1 MSFKEAATSAIT
13 IHRRNCTVDRG
24 PTGVR
29 AEREF
34 TGLLD
39 VSPVMIW
46 SAGPDKRYRY
56 FNQAWLK
63 YRGRTEDQEVG
74 TCSLD
79 GIHPDDLTTRLDV
92 HERSFEARCRF
103 EIDYRLCR
111 YDGLFRWVAEYGV
124 PRISPSGEFIGFT
137 GCCVDVHERRLLEET
152 LRHSCEEF
160 RKRNEELEQFAFGA
174 SHDLQEPLR
183 TISIN
188 TELIARRYAG
198 GRETDQSFTFVSG
211 AVDRMR
217 SLVRDLLKYSCILQR
232 AEPVLAD
239 VDCSVALN
247 QALLAC
253 QAAIQKRGA
262 VVTYEDLPTVR
273 ADESQFVQVLQNLI
287 ANAVKYSRPEEPP
300 QIHISASARP
310 EEWLF
315 EVSDNGVGFDP
326 AHSNRIFE
334 LFKRLH
340 SSTDFSGSGVGL
352 AICKRIVERHGGRIW
367 ATSEPL
373 HGSRFFF
380 TVKRD

>member
-1 MSFKEAATSAIT
+1 MSFTETSTSAIT
-13 IHRRNCTVDRG
+13 IHHRNCSVDRG
-24 PTGVR
+24 AVGGR
-29 AEREF
+29 ADRELAS
-34 TGLLD
+34 LLD

-46 SAGPDKRYRY
+46 SAGPDRRYRY

-79 GIHPDDLTTRLDV
+79 GIHPDDLTNRLDL
-92 HERSFEARCRF
+92 HDRSFEARCRF

-124 PRISPSGEFIGFT
+124 PRISPAGEFIGFT
-137 GCCVDVHERRLLEET
+137 GCCVDVHDRRLLEET
-152 LRHSCEEF
+152 LRRSCEEF
-160 RKRNEELEQFAFGA
+160 RQRNEELEQFAFGA

-183 TISIN
+183 TIATN
-188 TELIARRYAG
+188 TEMIARRYAG
-198 GRETDQSFTFVSG
+198 GLETDQSFTFVKG

-217 SLVRDLLKYSCILQR
+217 SLVHDLLNYSCLVQR
-232 AEPVLAD
+232 AEPEMVD
-239 VDCSVALN
+239 VDCRVALG

-273 ADESQFVQVLQNLI
+273 TDESQFVQVLQNLVG
-287 ANAVKYSRPEEPP
+287 NAIKYSRPEEPP
-300 QIHISASARP
+300 HIHISASARP

-315 EVSDNGVGFDP
+315 EVSDNGMGFDP
-326 AHSNRIFE
+326 AHSKRIFE

-340 SSTDFSGSGVGL
+340 SSAESSGSGVGL
-352 AICKRIVERHGGRIW
+352 AICKRIVEGHGGRIW